1 MKKVFMIVALLS
13 AGLVGKAQYFSTVQN
28 LELNYINYDE
38 AGQSIA
44 NITTKVEKV
53 VKRGSAVEAQYVS
66 KIVTNKNKNNTSY
79 ALTNWSYDG
88 KQTICDEDLMY
99 AFYIE
104 ADRDPQK
111 YDRIA
116 RKVMNDERKY
126 EGNNSFAIPEKSQP
140 GQALPDRSYQLVKN
154 MLKHEYNI
162 TGVVILGNEQLST
175 TAGKFQCVKIMDR
188 VT

>member
-66 KIVTNKNKNNTSY
+66 KIVTNKNKNNTLEPLS
-79 ALTNWSYDG
+79 
-88 KQTICDEDLMY
+88 
-99 AFYIE
+99 
-104 ADRDPQK
+104 
-111 YDRIA
+111 
-116 RKVMNDERKY
+116 
-126 EGNNSFAIPEKSQP
+126 
-140 GQALPDRSYQLVKN
+140 RSYESNRKN
-154 MLKHEYNI
+154 MRL
-162 TGVVILGNEQLST
+162 
-175 TAGKFQCVKIMDR
+175 QCYSVR
-188 VT
+188 HVWCVPVP